1 MLTKRLTVIA
11 ALYLHAGREAEFAK
25 FETAAAEIMGRY
37 GGTIERRIGVAP
49 GSGENLPYEVHIL
62 SFPDERSFQ
71 GYRTDPD
78 LESLRDLRALAIRET
93 VLWLGTELPAY
104 GS

>member
-1 MLTKRLTVIA
+1 MMSKRLTLIA
-11 ALYLHAGREAEFAK
+11 ARYLHPGREGEFAK
-25 FETAAAEIMGRY
+25 FETAGAEIMRRY

-78 LESLRDLRALAIRET
+78 LEALRDLRALAIRET
-93 VLWLGTELPAY
+93 VLWFGTELPAY

>member
-1 MLTKRLTVIA
+1 MTKRLTLVA
-11 ALYLHAGREAEFAK
+11 ALYLHSGHEAEFVQ
-25 FETAAAEIMGRY
+25 FEAAAAEIMQHY

-49 GSGENLPYEVHIL
+49 SSGENLPYEVHIL

-78 LESLRDLRALAIRET
+78 LEALRDLRTIAIRET
-93 VLWLGTELPAY
+93 VLWFGTELPAF
-104 GS
+104 GN